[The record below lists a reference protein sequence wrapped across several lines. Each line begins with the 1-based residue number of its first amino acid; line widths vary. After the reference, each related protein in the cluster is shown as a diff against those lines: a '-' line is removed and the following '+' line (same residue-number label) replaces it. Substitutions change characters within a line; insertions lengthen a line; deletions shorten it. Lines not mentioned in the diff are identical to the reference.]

1 MVTKGENKMVLFLIL
16 QKSLFSFNKK
26 YLAKCFKNTLSLNM
40 DTWTDH
46 SVSTVVFKFVVSGGC
61 NFKQD
66 LAEFTTLPLLESTQ
80 CFGRS
85 KLLPLLG

>member
-1 MVTKGENKMVLFLIL
+1 MVTKGENKMVLFVIL
-16 QKSLFSFNKK
+16 KKFFFQKKL
-26 YLAKCFKNTLSLNM
+26 LAKCSKNTLSLNM

-46 SVSTVVFKFVVSGGC
+46 SVSTVVFKFIVSGGC
-61 NFKQD
+61 YFKQD
-66 LAEFTTLPLLESTQ
+66 LADFTNTTLLETTQ